1 MVGDKRLGEQEGC
14 IAPGSETTWRDE
26 EAALALSEARIE
38 LELERS
44 GRAAS
49 ATEATAPP
57 PATEATAPPPA
68 TAPAAGPPP
77 APSATAPASAPA
89 PVPAPSAPPAPSA
102 TTAPSAAAAPA
113 SASSAS
119 ASSAS
124 ASSASSAGPGG
135 QTLRDD
141 AELAAPAALHDGH
154 RAGASVVR
162 PAQLPA
168 AVADFTGRA
177 EAVRTLSELLTARG
191 GGPAVLAI
199 AGTGG
204 IGKTALAVHIAHAAR
219 RHFPDGQL
227 YIDLRGAGS
236 SPAEPE
242 AALGAFLR
250 SLGTPDAAIPDG
262 AEERAALYRS
272 ALEGRRVLV
281 LLDNA
286 RDAAQI
292 RPLLPGD
299 GAGGCAALVTSR
311 TNMAGLEG
319 AHLVDLDVM
328 SPTEAFAL
336 FALIVGEERASVER
350 EEVMDV
356 LASCGFL
363 PLAIRIAACRLAS
376 RRTWTVSVLA
386 RKLADERRR
395 LDELR
400 AGDLAVKASFE
411 LGYGQLEP
419 RQARAFRLLGLADGP
434 DISLPAAAALLD
446 LDEEDTAGLLGSLV
460 DISLLEPT
468 VPGRYRF
475 HDLVRLYARACA
487 GRDIQPAAER
497 DAALSRL
504 LDFYLAT
511 AAHVYALERPG
522 DRTVGH
528 FQATGHPGLR
538 FESSGAALDWL
549 FTEADCLITCA
560 LRCVGAST
568 RRRAADLL
576 MAALDLAE
584 SGARSPQ
591 YEDAARS
598 ISDAA
603 HDARDFRTE
612 ARARS
617 ALGHLHS
624 FAGRFAEADLELR
637 RALDLAPDDPV
648 VASRAPNQ
656 LGIVAYSQERY
667 EDAETFMSQALAAFR
682 AEGNE
687 AGEASALANLARLHV
702 HRGRTQTGVELA
714 EQSVSIYRRL
724 GAPLRLANA
733 MYTLGITLTSAGRLD
748 EALDQ
753 LTHALVTFRQARQPL
768 WEGMTHFRLA
778 ETHLAAN
785 RPAKAAAH
793 AERSLALGGLGGEW
807 RRLSFLTVH
816 AKALTALGQRAL
828 AEECWSE
835 ARAIRERL
843 EVADPGKMDR
853 LSTTAPGISSRQTP
867 FLSHP
872 TPLRDTKHMTETD
885 PAI

>member
-1 MVGDKRLGEQEGC
+1 M
-14 IAPGSETTWRDE
+14 
-26 EAALALSEARIE
+26 
-38 LELERS
+38 
-44 GRAAS
+44 
-49 ATEATAPP
+49 
-57 PATEATAPPPA
+57 
-68 TAPAAGPPP
+68 
-77 APSATAPASAPA
+77 
-89 PVPAPSAPPAPSA
+89 
-102 TTAPSAAAAPA
+102 
-113 SASSAS
+113 
-119 ASSAS
+119 
-124 ASSASSAGPGG
+124 
-135 QTLRDD
+135 
-141 AELAAPAALHDGH
+141 
-154 RAGASVVR
+154 R

-177 EAVRTLSELLTARG
+177 EAVRTLSELLTART

-311 TNMAGLEG
+311 TNMADLEG

-487 GRDIQPAAER
+487 GRDAEQAAER
-497 DAALSRL
+497 EAALSRQ

-511 AAHVYALERPG
+511 ATRVYAIERPG
-522 DRTVGH
+522 ERTIDH
-528 FQATGHPGLR
+528 FEPTCHPGLR
-538 FESSGAALDWL
+538 FTSSAAAVDWL
-549 FTEADCLITCA
+549 FTEADCLIACA
-560 LRCVGAST
+560 LQCTGAST

-591 YEDAARS
+591 YESAARAVA
-598 ISDAA
+598 DAA
-603 HDARDFRTE
+603 HSAGDFRTE
-612 ARARS
+612 ARTRS
-617 ALGHLHS
+617 ALGHLYS
-624 FAGRFAEADLELR
+624 FTGRFTQAELELR
-637 RALDLAPDDPV
+637 IALDLAASDPI
-648 VASRAPNQ
+648 VACRSLNQ
-656 LGIVAYSQERY
+656 LGILALGQGRH
-667 EDAETFMSQALAAFR
+667 EDAEAYLSRALDAYR
-682 AEGNE
+682 ADGNE
-687 AGEASALANLARLHV
+687 VGEASALSNLARVHV
-702 HRGRTQTGVELA
+702 NRGRTRTGMELA
-714 EQSVSIYRRL
+714 EQGIAIYRRL
-724 GAPLRLANA
+724 GAPLRLANG
-733 MYTLGITLTSAGRLD
+733 MYSLGIALTRARRLE
-748 EALDQ
+748 EALVQ
-753 LTHALVTFRQARQPL
+753 LTQALGIFKTARQPL

-778 ETHLAAN
+778 ETHLAAH
-785 RPAKAAAH
+785 RPAKALVH
-793 AERSLALGGLGGEW
+793 AEQSLALGGFGGES
-807 RRLSFLTVH
+807 RRPSFLTVRG
-816 AKALTALGQRAL
+816 KALSALGQLDQAV
-828 AEECWSE
+828 ECWRE
-835 ARAIRERL
+835 AEAICERL
-843 EVADPGKMDR
+843 GSPELDEIRRLLSLKTSPPSPVAELLISQPEPAGDVDP
-853 LSTTAPGISSRQTP
+853 LSEREPP
-867 FLSHP
+867 H
-872 TPLRDTKHMTETD
+872 
-885 PAI
+885 